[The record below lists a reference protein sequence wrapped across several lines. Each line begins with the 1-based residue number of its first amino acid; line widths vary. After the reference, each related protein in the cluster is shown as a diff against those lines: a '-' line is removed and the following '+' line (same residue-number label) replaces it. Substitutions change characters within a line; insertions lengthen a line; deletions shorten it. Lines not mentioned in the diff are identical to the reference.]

1 MHRSMGTTKFCCSRN
16 SNAWSEWVIF
26 TFDQTTVFNNE
37 FLFMYAI
44 ISKDKN
50 NGFEILQTVEINH
63 YFFCLKCPSVILE
76 FNAKVGKKSLRN
88 WLNLV

>member
-1 MHRSMGTTKFCCSRN
+1 
-16 SNAWSEWVIF
+16 
-26 TFDQTTVFNNE
+26 
-37 FLFMYAI
+37 MYAI

-88 WLNLV
+88 WLNLVWNLNIWNEIPAYNIFLHRVYYYRSYP